1 MCPTGIPISDF
12 GFPPRYFPQDFPLF
26 YGVITNLNF
35 VARAPVARVPRRRGP
50 RGLVSSQLSARPS
63 TLGAHAGMGL
73 FVSSTTSVP
82 AGAILCVYSGDH
94 NGVLTSAQAE
104 LIIDKT
110 YLMRPAPNRFINGK
124 QSGSMARFINDC
136 RDKRHYNAT
145 FVKMPERECA
155 LVVATRDIKPDE
167 EIFASYGAAYWFGRR
182 KILHPSTLSS

>member
-1 MCPTGIPISDF
+1 MVSSPTSTSSHALPW
-12 GFPPRYFPQDFPLF
+12 
-26 YGVITNLNF
+26 
-35 VARAPVARVPRRRGP
+35 RACLDDEFHGD
-50 RGLVSSQLSARPS
+50 LSSQLSARPS

-104 LIIDKT
+104 LIIDKS
-110 YLMRPAPNRFINGK
+110 YLIRLAPNRFNNGK

-182 KILHPSTLSS
+182 KM

>member
-12 GFPPRYFPQDFPLF
+12 GFSPRLF
-26 YGVITNLNF
+26 HYSMVSSPTSTSSHALPW
-35 VARAPVARVPRRRGP
+35 RACLDDEVHGD
-50 RGLVSSQLSARPS
+50 LSSQLSARPS
-63 TLGAHAGMGL
+63 TIGAHAGMGL

-104 LIIDKT
+104 LVIDKS
-110 YLMRPAPNRFINGK
+110 YLMRLAPNRFINGK

>member
-1 MCPTGIPISDF
+1 M
-12 GFPPRYFPQDFPLF
+12 
-26 YGVITNLNF
+26 
-35 VARAPVARVPRRRGP
+35 
-50 RGLVSSQLSARPS
+50 
-63 TLGAHAGMGL
+63 
-73 FVSSTTSVP
+73 
-82 AGAILCVYSGDH
+82 YSGDH

-104 LIIDKT
+104 LIIDKS
-110 YLMRPAPNRFINGK
+110 YLMRLAPNRFINGK

-182 KILHPSTLSS
+182 KM

>member
-1 MCPTGIPISDF
+1 MSNWHPHF
-12 GFPPRYFPQDFPLF
+12 GFRISPQAAAR
-26 YGVITNLNF
+26 GVIHYCMVSSPTSTSSHALPW
-35 VARAPVARVPRRRGP
+35 RACLDDEVHGD
-50 RGLVSSQLSARPS
+50 LSSQLSARPS
-63 TLGAHAGMGL
+63 TLVGAHAGMGL

-104 LIIDKT
+104 LIIDKS
-110 YLMRPAPNRFINGK
+110 YLMRLAPNRFINGK